1 MLSDA
6 HSRVTRVLLRG
17 SAVDVYA
24 LEERLWMSREAGARG
39 RDHDR
44 LEMQATEI
52 GRLGSEQ
59 NEVQVGYVTLKAEQ
73 AALRNV

>member
-1 MLSDA
+1 
-6 HSRVTRVLLRG
+6 
-17 SAVDVYA
+17 
-24 LEERLWMSREAGARG
+24 MSREAGARG